1 MCQIRHVAQDRIAL
15 EVRAGLFEISDPEV
29 AKRLLMPSIKK
40 SRPSQLKVGWSGVG
54 RRIREVRGFDM
65 THAEFAARVGISQN
79 YLSMM
84 ERGQVEIGAEI
95 LLNPEKVVVPE
106 TTLKRIVVE
115 RPAVDELS
123 TSFCLIGKKNS
134 HGCLLG
140 GLE

>member
-54 RRIREVRGFDM
+54 RRIREVRSFDM
-65 THAEFAARVGISQN
+65 TPADFAARVGISQN

-84 ERGQVEIGAEI
+84 ERGQVEIGAEMI
-95 LLNPEKVVVPE
+95 LVNPEKVVVP
-106 TTLKRIVVE
+106 
-115 RPAVDELS
+115 DD
-123 TSFCLIGKKNS
+123 LIKNRR
-134 HGCLLG
+134 
-140 GLE
+140 